1 MMTGKKTLAIFL
13 VVLIAV
19 STGCVSQSPVMEPK
33 QVTEEPPAPPAEEP
47 VKELPKV
54 EPKPAPQP
62 QPKEEPKEPA
72 KEKTPADELKE
83 YIGKWPQEYH
93 LQYKVTYF
101 VGEDIT
107 ELLQSEYFK
116 VDKRRI
122 DLFIDEGEQFTNTRA
137 FFLPDKT
144 VTCTSL
150 NGEEEFCIKTEKSEA
165 QTDFTKVEQANFDE
179 YAVTREEPQRIA
191 GDQTHCYKLVKNSD
205 ASEMA
210 ICYAFDGIPLSL
222 ATLGKQDGV
231 DTAITVE
238 AELLER
244 RVPDSELE
252 APSAQSLEEMAG

>member
-1 MMTGKKTLAIFL
+1 M
-13 VVLIAV
+13 
-19 STGCVSQSPVMEPK
+19 QSKPI
-33 QVTEEPPAPPAEEP
+33 TEETQRQVEQAPPAEEP
-47 VKELPKV
+47 VKEIPKA
-54 EPKPAPQP
+54 EPKPAPKP
-62 QPKEEPKEPA
+62 EPKEEPVSPAPA
-72 KEKTPADELKE
+72 KEKTPADDLKE
-83 YIGKWPQEYH
+83 YIGQWPQEYH
-93 LQYKVTYF
+93 IQYKVTYF

-122 DLFIDEGEQFTNTRA
+122 DLFIDEGEQFTNTRT
-137 FFLPDKT
+137 FFLPDRT

-150 NGEEEFCIKTEKSEA
+150 NGEEDFCIKTEKAEA

-179 YAVTREEPQRIA
+179 YTITREEPQRIA

-210 ICYAFDGIPLSL
+210 VCYAFDGIPLYLS
-222 ATLGKQDGV
+222 TLGKQDGV
-231 DTAITVE
+231 DTAVTVE
-238 AELLER
+238 AELIER